1 MGQWSEA
8 MEAFHEASYLY
19 RDSLCARELVAVTL
33 ELAQLYLDSGREEDA
48 RSAVHTALDLAEKL
62 GDTHLVRSSDAL
74 LERLDPKE
82 ACSVPFAG
90 SMGHDMEITVV
101 SSRWA
106 TRVSHGAHV

>member
-1 MGQWSEA
+1 MGQGSEA
-8 MEAFHEASYLY
+8 MEALHEASYLY
-19 RDSLCARELVAVTL
+19 RDSLCARELAAVTL

-48 RSAVHTALDLAEKL
+48 RTAVHTALDLAEKL

-82 ACSVPFAG
+82 AVQRVFRRVD
-90 SMGHDMEITVV
+90 GHDMEITVV
-101 SSRWA
+101 SPWWA